1 MAEAAGL
8 AGLGAATT
16 LAAKWIGPTSFT
28 ARHEENHRKSS
39 DSLQQHITHWYKDI
53 PDLEVE
59 SDEEREFQRLQNE
72 YVARENENSYH
83 ESIQDY
89 RKTSVFKLVEKIRM
103 RHRVRESKREALRSV
118 HSTEVLVNK
127 VSDRSRAGSRA
138 SSRATSEASME
149 SQSMI
154 ADRDSPPEV
163 NTQEESISEHQM
175 RSDAVAEERRRRDE
189 LRDHYAKLKDV
200 LRTKNIRNFHY
211 SIEVYLSAE
220 YNRTNAA
227 AHIIESE
234 AANRALEDRI
244 SAQHRHAE
252 ELRHA
257 NEQMMQ
263 MLDNRGGRDGIDNVV
278 GSSSDQTRVG
288 ENMDCS

>member
-1 MAEAAGL
+1 
-8 AGLGAATT
+8 
-16 LAAKWIGPTSFT
+16 
-28 ARHEENHRKSS
+28 
-39 DSLQQHITHWYKDI
+39 
-53 PDLEVE
+53 
-59 SDEEREFQRLQNE
+59 
-72 YVARENENSYH
+72 
-83 ESIQDY
+83 
-89 RKTSVFKLVEKIRM
+89 M

-138 SSRATSEASME
+138 SSRAASEASME

-154 ADRDSPPEV
+154 ADRDSPPEKP
-163 NTQEESISEHQM
+163 TRHQM

-200 LRTKNIRNFHY
+200 LPHKKYTK
-211 SIEVYLSAE
+211 LSLLD
-220 YNRTNAA
+220 RAA

-263 MLDNRGGRDGIDNVV
+263 MLDNRGGRDGIENVV